1 MIFYIPM
8 LSQPPSR
15 LMWVWSDHNLREMVW
30 MTFHRCLTFEL
41 NINSHVYKSPP
52 QDPFFV
58 ILLGR
63 LLRNGW
69 NWICQVG
76 LFVYHSLNPFRAVT
90 KIAMINL
97 FQLRAT
103 YTHRHLSTAISGLV
117 IIHHCRRWWQT
128 ICDSTPTHCELCCL
142 FVAMW
147 NHSGDRLWYNGRLYR
162 NRLCSDHWWW

>member
-15 LMWVWSDHNLREMVW
+15 LMWVWSDHHLREMVW

-69 NWICQVG
+69 E
-76 LFVYHSLNPFRAVT
+76 LNLSSRTFCLSFT
-90 KIAMINL
+90 KSVPSCHQNSNDQSI
-97 FQLRAT
+97 
-103 YTHRHLSTAISGLV
+103 STESDVHASTPLNRDLGLV
-117 IIHHCRRWWQT
+117 IHHCRRWWQT
-128 ICDSTPTHCELCCL
+128 ICNSTPTHCELCCL

>member
-8 LSQPPSR
+8 LSQPPRR
-15 LMWVWSDHNLREMVW
+15 LMWVWSDDHLREMVW

-69 NWICQVG
+69 E
-76 LFVYHSLNPFRAVT
+76 LNLSSRTCLSFT
-90 KIAMINL
+90 KSVPSCHQNSNDQSI
-97 FQLRAT
+97 
-103 YTHRHLSTAISGLV
+103 STESDVHA
-117 IIHHCRRWWQT
+117 
-128 ICDSTPTHCELCCL
+128 STPLNRDLGSRHHPPLSKMMADNLQFHTHALRCCL

>member
-1 MIFYIPM
+1 M

-15 LMWVWSDHNLREMVW
+15 LMWVWSDDHLREMVW

-69 NWICQVG
+69 E
-76 LFVYHSLNPFRAVT
+76 LNLSSRTFCLSFT
-90 KIAMINL
+90 KSVPSCHQNSNDQSI
-97 FQLRAT
+97 
-103 YTHRHLSTAISGLV
+103 STESDVHASTPLNRDLGLV
-117 IIHHCRRWWQT
+117 IHHCRRWWQT
-128 ICDSTPTHCELCCL
+128 ICNSTPTHCDVVCL
-142 FVAMW
+142 SRCGTTAEIDCDIMGGCTEIDYVVTIG
-147 NHSGDRLWYNGRLYR
+147 GDNTEEITG
-162 NRLCSDHWWW
+162 D